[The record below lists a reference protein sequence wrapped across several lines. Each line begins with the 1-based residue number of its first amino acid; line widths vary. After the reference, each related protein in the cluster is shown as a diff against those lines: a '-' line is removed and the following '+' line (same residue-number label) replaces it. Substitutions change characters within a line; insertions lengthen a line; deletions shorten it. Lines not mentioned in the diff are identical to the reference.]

1 MLIETPITLRLTELL
16 ATGQKSFEGVNGVK
30 QQPEAIHSFL
40 LDRARGYL
48 KDQGHGIDAIEAVLA
63 ECPDKPWQWL
73 PRLQAVNAFL
83 STAHATALCAANKR
97 IGNILKK
104 ADADKAFGEVR
115 FELLIEPKEK
125 ALAQALSQTAPRAQA
140 FAESGR
146 FQESLESLAALKE
159 PVDAFFEA
167 VMVNA
172 DDPGLRANRMALLGQ
187 THRAMNQVADLARLT
202 ATP

>member
-1 MLIETPITLRLTELL
+1 M
-16 ATGQKSFEGVNGVK
+16 
-30 QQPEAIHSFL
+30 
-40 LDRARGYL
+40 
-48 KDQGHGIDAIEAVLA
+48 
-63 ECPDKPWQWL
+63 
-73 PRLQAVNAFL
+73 
-83 STAHATALCAANKR
+83 CAANKR